1 MRFTTVSLVSFLLL
15 SAGLSAGIATQA
27 AAQNFDVLPKPLPM
41 PAFKLPK
48 LDGSSGTDADLRNT
62 VTIIRFWASW

>member
-1 MRFTTVSLVSFLLL
+1 MRFTGSLISTLLL
-15 SAGLSAGIATQA
+15 CTGLSAGMTTQA
-27 AAQNFDVLPKPLPM
+27 TAQGFDVLPQPVPM

-62 VTIIRFWASW
+62 VTVIRFWASW